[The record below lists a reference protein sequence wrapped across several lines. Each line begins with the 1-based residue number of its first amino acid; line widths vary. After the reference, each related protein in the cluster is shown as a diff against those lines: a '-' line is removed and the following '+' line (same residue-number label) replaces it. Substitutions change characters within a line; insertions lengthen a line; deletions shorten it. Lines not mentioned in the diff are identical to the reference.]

1 MTLNSRGFELSNTS
15 NWGRRPTVIHGGDL
29 AFSCSK
35 MERDRVRFWLGYLA
49 FVFIVV
55 VVLSTM
61 LSMADMAGVFEFMLF
76 IVELGLFFI
85 IIELDAGVV
94 ARLNGHWQRH

>member
-1 MTLNSRGFELSNTS
+1 
-15 NWGRRPTVIHGGDL
+15 
-29 AFSCSK
+29 
-35 MERDRVRFWLGYLA
+35 
-49 FVFIVV
+49 
-55 VVLSTM
+55 
-61 LSMADMAGVFEFMLF
+61 MADMAGVFEFMLF